1 VTNLSPRLLAQ
12 HGGLHGLLRL
22 DVAEPAQEETSLNQ
36 RQMPPGPGRSIAGAR
51 PGRHCGQNI
60 PMNLH
65 EGPCSP
71 FSRKKRE
78 PSRCHCFTVAATCF
92 CWTMS

>member
-1 VTNLSPRLLAQ
+1 VTNLPPRLLAQ

-51 PGRHCGQNI
+51 PG
-60 PMNLH
+60 
-65 EGPCSP
+65 CS
-71 FSRKKRE
+71 
-78 PSRCHCFTVAATCF
+78 CCQIVATIF
-92 CWTMS
+92 QPDVELVG